1 LYTKASLFI
10 NFTFKKV
17 VPIFLRVF
25 FLLASMQT
33 NSDHKGWSLVGLVD
47 GTFEGLGE
55 KNVMGQVMEL

>member
-1 LYTKASLFI
+1 
-10 NFTFKKV
+10 
-17 VPIFLRVF
+17 
-25 FLLASMQT
+25 MQT